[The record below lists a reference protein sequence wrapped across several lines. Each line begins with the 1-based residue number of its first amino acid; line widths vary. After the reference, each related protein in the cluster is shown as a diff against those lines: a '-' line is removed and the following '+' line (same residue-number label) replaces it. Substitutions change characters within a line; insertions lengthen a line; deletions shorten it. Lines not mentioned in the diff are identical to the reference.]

1 MENQLSPSE
10 QKLRAIMANAPMGLA
25 EIDRKGGIVQLNI
38 RGEAMLR
45 PIMSAHNITD
55 NNLYPVL
62 QIMAPAVLEK
72 IRSFPDEAGPILIN
86 ELYPFSLPSGGESAE
101 RYLNYTASRVL
112 PDCIIVAIDDIT
124 EKYLEE
130 HTTQQALLD
139 RSVAQGKFEIASD
152 VLHDIGNAV
161 VGFGSYLT
169 RIRRSLEQSNPDN
182 LKNLAGFFAAQQTVL
197 AGAIGEAK
205 AGAVVSMLNSI
216 TEAQKANQEE
226 ISKSITEQLNIISH
240 IQEILNIQRQYVNGH
255 ELQERKPLNL
265 RGIINDCLS
274 MLFASMDKRAI
285 ALSLDVPAEL
295 PAVKGDRTRLM
306 QVVLNVLKNS
316 IEAIDMQAAEKTIS
330 IRAHIQDDWLV
341 LQVQDS
347 GNGFDEA
354 AGRQLFER
362 GFTTKSSG
370 TGLGLNNC
378 RAIIESHAGMITI
391 TSEGPGKGALTTI
404 KLKK

>member
-10 QKLRAIMANAPMGLA
+10 QKLIALMAN
-25 EIDRKGGIVQLNI
+25 
-38 RGEAMLR
+38 
-45 PIMSAHNITD
+45 
-55 NNLYPVL
+55 
-62 QIMAPAVLEK
+62 
-72 IRSFPDEAGPILIN
+72 
-86 ELYPFSLPSGGESAE
+86 
-101 RYLNYTASRVL
+101 
-112 PDCIIVAIDDIT
+112 
-124 EKYLEE
+124 
-130 HTTQQALLD
+130 TTQQALLD

-169 RIRRSLEQSNPDN
+169 RIRRSLEQGNSDK
-182 LKNLAGFFAAQQTVL
+182 LKSLAAFFATQQTAI

-216 TEAQKANQEE
+216 TEAQRTNQEE

-255 ELQERKPLNL
+255 ELQERKPVNL
-265 RGIINDCLS
+265 RNITNDCLS

-285 ALSLDVPAEL
+285 TLSLDIPADL
-295 PAVKGDRTRLM
+295 PVVNGDRTRLM
-306 QVVLNVLKNS
+306 QVVMNVLKNS
-316 IEAIDMQAAEKTIS
+316 IEAIDIQAAEKTIF
-330 IRAHIQDDWLV
+330 IRSHRQDDWLI
-341 LQVQDS
+341 LQVKDS

-354 AGRQLFER
+354 TGKQLFER

-378 RAIIESHAGMITI
+378 RAIIESHAGTIDI

-404 KLKK
+404 KLKN